1 MQGVLFCGRSLTV
14 LTTDLRKLEESFRGI
29 PREREA
35 FRMEK
40 GRPRRPEESVRG
52 VKVLGGGGSLWL

>member
-1 MQGVLFCGRSLTV
+1 M

-29 PREREA
+29 PREREV